1 MSALLT
7 MLSALSMTLLL
18 EVPLGMLL
26 LKDRNAFTPLALIN
40 ILTNP
45 ALNAVLL
52 LLLSLTQSYTV
63 YYIAVAVGE
72 IAVFLGEA
80 FLIRFMLGLPLK
92 KSFILS
98 TLLNSVSLFLGSA
111 ILALI

>member
-1 MSALLT
+1 MNALLSL
-7 MLSALSMTLLL
+7 LSALFMTLLL
-18 EVPLGMLL
+18 EVPLGVLI
-26 LKDRNAFTPLALIN
+26 LKKQEAFIPLCLIN

-72 IAVFLGEA
+72 LAVFIGES
-80 FLIRFMLGLPLK
+80 FLIRILIGLPLK